1 MNFIAMTMSDRLKKA
16 RVSAGFYKASDA
28 INKFGRKASTYRA
41 HESRQNQFDATTA
54 LSYARAYGVN
64 AGWLL
69 TGEGDM
75 ALRYAEPSSRSP
87 SAPMRLQERET
98 SFNAFIPIKGVVA
111 SGVWVEERVLSDSGE
126 SLRPSPFPADPAYP
140 VEAQYDFTVGGA
152 SINKIAQPG
161 DNLRC
166 VDLQA
171 SGQEAGDGDLVV
183 LKRRASNGLIELS
196 VRRMQRLGE
205 TTEFWPESTDPMW
218 RSPIVITHGQSG
230 EGLDTRVLAKVIW
243 KYMKV

>member
-1 MNFIAMTMSDRLKKA
+1 MTMTMSDRLKKA

-28 INKFGRKASTYRA
+28 INKFGWKASTYRA

-87 SAPMRLQERET
+87 SPPMRLQERET
-98 SFNAFIPIKGVVA
+98 SFNALIPIKGVVA
-111 SGVWVEERVLSDSGE
+111 SGVWLEERVLSDSAE
-126 SLRPSPFPADPAYP
+126 NLRPSPFPADPAFP

-171 SGQEAGDGDLVV
+171 SGLDAGDGDLVV

-218 RSPIVITHGQSG
+218 RSPIVMTHGQSG

>member
-1 MNFIAMTMSDRLKKA
+1 MNFMTMTMSDRLKKA

-28 INKFGRKASTYRA
+28 INKFGWKASTYRA

-75 ALRYAEPSSRSP
+75 AVRYAEPSSRS
-87 SAPMRLQERET
+87 SAPAMRLQEQET
-98 SFNAFIPIKGVVA
+98 RYNALIPIKGVVA
-111 SGVWVEERVLSDSGE
+111 SGVWLEERVLSDSNE
-126 SLRPSPFPADPAYP
+126 NFRPSPFPADPSYP

-152 SINKIAQPG
+152 AINKIAQPG

-171 SGQEAGDGDLVV
+171 SGLEAADGDLVV
-183 LKRRASNGLIELS
+183 LERRANNGLVELS

-218 RSPIVITHGQSG
+218 RSAIVVTNGLSG
-230 EGLDTRVLAKVIW
+230 EGLETRVQAKVIW